1 MSLAKVGVGRQSEGV
16 SLREL
21 QRSLRLGGV
30 SESTISAGQV
40 DELARRLEKV
50 RSWGGAYAA
59 IEFSPEIEALLARRK
74 TVGGGIY
81 ELPKKSPGTVARA

>member
-1 MSLAKVGVGRQSEGV
+1 MLSVQAEAGGSVGGV

-21 QRSLRLGGV
+21 QRSLRADGV
-30 SESTISAGQV
+30 SESTISAAQV

-74 TVGGGIY
+74 TVGGGIV
-81 ELPKKSPGTVARA
+81 ELPNKSARAGIKA